1 MFHLVP
7 HFSNNR
13 SSSFT
18 TLEAHLESLEPDA
31 FLPAASS
38 TANGKRDTGK
48 KGPAAAGPNG
58 NPKKRKA
65 ETQASNGVKKLQ
77 RTDTT
82 GMNKLT
88 SFFAKGMKNEEA
100 TTKGEETDGKDDQ

>member
-1 MFHLVP
+1 MSHP
-7 HFSNNR
+7 ASHFSNR
-13 SSSFT
+13 WPSSFT

-31 FLPAASS
+31 LLP
-38 TANGKRDTGK
+38 ANGKGDTSK
-48 KGPAAAGPNG
+48 KGSAAAGANG

-88 SFFAKGMKNEEA
+88 SFFAKGKKNEKA
-100 TTKGEETDGKDDQ
+100 ADMEETEEGKEDQ